1 MTVIHLK
8 ILIYLL
14 VFRDVDILFSLLM
27 MSSDIIESISLK
39 RNHIYMMWLFS
50 FSIIFSIR
58 RWDSVLSYVLTEHL
72 RLMKLNCR
80 SFYLKKK
87 SNENSM
93 LLIVNDKMKSL
104 NVTYKS
110 SFLKIKQWYWTAIY
124 SKNYEQKCWILQY
137 S

>member
-1 MTVIHLK
+1 MTVIYLK

-14 VFRDVDILFSLLM
+14 VFKDVDISFLLLM

-58 RWDSVLSYVLTEHL
+58 EWDSVLSYILTEHL
-72 RLMKLNCR
+72 KSMKLNCR
-80 SFYLKKK
+80 SFYSEKK
-87 SNENSM
+87 SNENSV

-104 NVTYKS
+104 NTTYKS
-110 SFLKIKQWYWTAIY
+110 LFLEIEWWYWTAIY
-124 SKNYEQKCWILQY
+124 SKNYEQKCWILQC

>member
-1 MTVIHLK
+1 MMIHLK

-14 VFRDVDILFSLLM
+14 VFRNVNISFSLLM
-27 MSSDIIESISLK
+27 ISFSIIESISLK

-58 RWDSVLSYVLTEHL
+58 EWDSVLSYILTEYL
-72 RLMKLNCR
+72 RLTKLNCR
-80 SFYLKKK
+80 SFYLIKK
-87 SNENSM
+87 SNENSV

-104 NVTYKS
+104 NMTYKS
-110 SFLKIKQWYWTAIY
+110 SFSEIEWWYWTAIY
-124 SKNYEQKCWILQY
+124 LKNYEQKCWILQC